1 MPLTSPVHN
10 RRFTV
15 VDHYRDN
22 QLKKDNSNNFPN
34 LWSTLFLLHHGIP
47 FISVGNRYVHRNLH
61 TYQNTM
67 TGRHINTS
75 KLIPMVVVFLSDSI
89 PQKKTSILP

>member
-1 MPLTSPVHN
+1 MILLKISTAISLKHRILATFNIKKEKILTACMPLTSPVHN

-34 LWSTLFLLHHGIP
+34 L
-47 FISVGNRYVHRNLH
+47 
-61 TYQNTM
+61 
-67 TGRHINTS
+67 
-75 KLIPMVVVFLSDSI
+75 
-89 PQKKTSILP
+89 